1 MQRFIPF
8 SKPCSDEEEILAVC
22 DVIRSG
28 WWTTG
33 PAVFEFEKKVIEFL
47 KESELQAVAL
57 NSCTAALFLAL
68 KGLGIG
74 PGDVVAVPTVTYVAT
89 AHVVEWCGAELVL
102 CDIDFDTLCISLD
115 SLKQYEHKNI
125 KAVMPVH
132 MAGLPCDMQPLMEYC
147 KARGIKVIEDAAHS
161 FGATDRGLQ
170 TGTIGDAG
178 AFSFYATKVL
188 ACGEGGML
196 VSRNREL
203 IEKVR
208 KLSYFGIDKRAFE
221 RYTAKGTW
229 YYEVEELGYKFNMDS
244 IHAALGIVQLRKQ
257 EQMLRQR
264 ERIAKYYDTHLPESV
279 LRPSRRDS
287 VSHVW
292 HLYPVKLPEHLERD
306 RVFQGLRELGIGTSV
321 HFIPLH
327 RHPYYAQR
335 FEPELFPQA
344 EKNYART
351 LSLPLHAGMSIED
364 AEFVVQSL
372 SSIMVSHS

>member
-1 MQRFIPF
+1 MSRFIPF
-8 SKPCSDEEEILAVC
+8 SKPCSDEEEIKAVTE
-22 DVIRSG
+22 VIRSG

-47 KESELQAVAL
+47 GDETLQAVAL

-68 KGLGIG
+68 KALGIG
-74 PGDVVAVPTVTYVAT
+74 PGDAVAVPTVTYVAT

-102 CDIDFDTLCISLD
+102 CDIDFDTLCISVE
-115 SLKQYEHKNI
+115 SLKKHKDKNI

-132 MAGLPCDMQPLMEYC
+132 MAGLPCDMQPLVQYC
-147 KARGIKVIEDAAHS
+147 KERNIKIVEDAAHS
-161 FGATDRGLQ
+161 FGAKDRGLQ

-196 VSRNREL
+196 VSRNQEL
-203 IEKVR
+203 IERAR

-229 YYEVEELGYKFNMDS
+229 YYEVEDLGYKFNMDS
-244 IHAALGIVQLRKQ
+244 IHAALGIVQLKKQ
-257 EQMLRQR
+257 AMMFEKRLK
-264 ERIAKYYDTHLPESV
+264 IARFYDENLPEAIM
-279 LRPSRRDS
+279 RPARRES

-292 HLYPVKLPEHLERD
+292 HLYPIKLPDGVDRD
-306 RVFQGLRELGIGTSV
+306 RVFQGLREMGIGTSV

-327 RHPYYAQR
+327 RHPYFASR
-335 FEPELFPQA
+335 FRADDYPEA
-344 EKNYART
+344 EKNYLRS
-351 LSLPLHAGMSIED
+351 LSLPLHAGMSVED
-364 AEFVVQSL
+364 AEFVVHSVRQILESL
-372 SSIMVSHS
+372 A

>member
-1 MQRFIPF
+1 MTRFIPF
-8 SKPCSDEEEILAVC
+8 SKPCSDDEEISAVC

-47 KESELQAVAL
+47 GDESLQAVAL

-68 KGLGIG
+68 KALGVG

-89 AHVVEWCGAELVL
+89 AHVVEWCGAELLL
-102 CDIDFDTLCISLD
+102 CDIDYDTLCISLE
-115 SLKQYEHKNI
+115 SLKKYEHKNI
-125 KAVMPVH
+125 KVVMPVH
-132 MAGLPCDMQPLMEYC
+132 MAGLPCDMEPLMQYC
-147 KARGIKVIEDAAHS
+147 RDRGIKVVEDAAHS
-161 FGATDRGLQ
+161 FGAKDRGIQ
-170 TGTIGDAG
+170 TGAIGDAG

-203 IEKVR
+203 IERAR

-221 RYTAKGTW
+221 RYTSKGTW
-229 YYEVEELGYKFNMDS
+229 YYEVEDLGYKFNMDS
-244 IHAALGIVQLRKQ
+244 IHAALGIVQLKKQ
-257 EQMLRQR
+257 NMMLEKRTK
-264 ERIAKYYDTHLPESV
+264 IASYYDKNLPAEIV
-279 LRPSRRDS
+279 RPFRRDS

-292 HLYPVKLPEHLERD
+292 HLYPVKLPEGVDRD
-306 RVFQGLRELGIGTSV
+306 QVFLGLREKGIGTSV

-327 RHPYYAQR
+327 RHPYYSPR
-335 FEPELFPQA
+335 FVAEHFPNA
-344 EKNYART
+344 EKNYASS

-364 AEFVVQSL
+364 AEYVI
-372 SSIMVSHS
+372 SSIRMVLGSV